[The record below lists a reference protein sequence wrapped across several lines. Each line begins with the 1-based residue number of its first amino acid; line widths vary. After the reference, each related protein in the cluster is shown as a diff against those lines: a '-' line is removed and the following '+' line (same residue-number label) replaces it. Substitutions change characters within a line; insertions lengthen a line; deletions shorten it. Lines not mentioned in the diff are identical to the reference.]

1 MFVKHGIAKPGPHY
15 PALIELLRT
24 AETLWNSSR
33 VFFARWD
40 ISPSQFNVL
49 NLLYDQPDGCSQTEL
64 SRQLI
69 MHRSNVTGLV
79 DRLAARGL
87 VRRADSPTDR
97 RAFTLLLTPGGKKLI
112 REILPHYYRAAE
124 AVWSDLP
131 AARAKKLVAELQ
143 IIRAAAEKIAR
154 SEVASTLD

>member
-1 MFVKHGIAKPGPHY
+1 MKSEFPQPGPHY
-15 PALIELLRT
+15 GVLIELLLT

-33 VFFARWD
+33 VFFARWNL
-40 ISPSQFNVL
+40 SPSQFNVL
-49 NLLYDQPDGCSQTEL
+49 NLLYDRPGGCSQTEL

-87 VRRADSPTDR
+87 VRRTDDPGDR
-97 RAFTLLLTPGGKKLI
+97 RAFTLLLTRGGKKLV

-124 AVWSDLP
+124 AVCAGLSSNRIDP
-131 AARAKKLVAELQ
+131 LVAELQ
-143 IIRAAAEKIAR
+143 KVRAAAENHAAT
-154 SEVASTLD
+154 SGLQ